1 MIALSTVRELLQSFG
16 YQQSESSSAMIRLK
30 VEEVAKAKGVSMR
43 QLAKRSGLVYNTIRL
58 IYRNPYRPL
67 STITL
72 DKLAKALEVDA
83 SVLIESVPDDE
94 KEAQ

>member
-1 MIALSTVRELLQSFG
+1 MIH
-16 YQQSESSSAMIRLK
+16 LK
-30 VEEVAKAKGVSMR
+30 VKEVAKAKGVSMR

-58 IYRNPYRPL
+58 IYRDPYRPL
-67 STITL
+67 STTTL
-72 DKLAKALEVDA
+72 DKLAKALEVDV

>member
-1 MIALSTVRELLQSFG
+1 MIALSTVKELLQSLR
-16 YQQSESSSAMIRLK
+16 YQQSESSSAMIHLK

>member
-1 MIALSTVRELLQSFG
+1 MMALSMVKELLQSFG
-16 YQQSESSSAMIRLK
+16 YQQSESSSVMIHLK